1 MRCHHFFISSTLN
14 LIIYSASLWSL
25 LLRMRE
31 SLLYSSS
38 WALAQYTRSSL
49 FSVSM
54 CAYLWLAILSRYWWF
69 HLPCGLHRCRKV
81 FSCLTLSSPCTVSKS
96 VYISFPHLVHFVGGI
111 SAPSSMAVLSVLS
124 IFFWACE
131 WGSDYVLDS
140 CRCLDAAPCALHMC
154 ASYSY
159 GAFSI

>member
-1 MRCHHFFISSTLN
+1 MPSPFHIFSVKFNYLFCFAVIIVASNARKSLIFFLVGP
-14 LIIYSASLWSL
+14 
-25 LLRMRE
+25 
-31 SLLYSSS
+31 
-38 WALAQYTRSSL
+38 RSSL

-54 CAYLWLAILSRYWWF
+54 CVYLWLAILFRYWWF

-81 FSCLTLSSPCTVSKS
+81 FSCLTLSTLCTMSKS

-140 CRCLDAAPCALHMC
+140 CRRLDAALCALHMC